1 MTNGMEKKTKMN
13 EFATFY
19 SFLVFETIQHN
30 VHTSLQIDRVDSNV
44 QIFSLFPSDLFAFLV
59 TYRKHL

>member
-1 MTNGMEKKTKMN
+1 MN

-19 SFLVFETIQHN
+19 LFLVFETIQHN
-30 VHTSLQIDRVDSNV
+30 VHTSLQIDRVDSIV